1 MEDVLDL
8 YAEPYD
14 PKRPVVCFDEQSLQ
28 LLEETRVAR
37 AVAPGLPALV
47 DYEYRRKGTANLFMA
62 VEPLA
67 GWRKVTV
74 TERRTRLDFA
84 AQMKELV
91 DIHYPDAHGI
101 RVVLDNL
108 NTHTPA
114 SLYEAFPADEAR
126 RLVRRLEFHYT
137 PKHGS
142 WLNMAEAELSV
153 LSKQCLDRR
162 IGDRAMLARETA
174 AWTDARNTKHIKIA
188 WQFTVTHA
196 RQKLA
201 HLYPA
206 QP

>member
-8 YAEPYD
+8 YAEPYN
-14 PKRPVVCFDEQSLQ
+14 PERPVVCFDEKPLQ
-28 LLEETRVAR
+28 LLEETRVPLPPKPGQPAR
-37 AVAPGLPALV
+37 V

-67 GWRKVTV
+67 GWRAVSV
-74 TERRTRLDFA
+74 TERRTKLDFA
-84 AQMKELV
+84 AELKRLV
-91 DIHYPDAHGI
+91 DEHYPTAKVI
-101 RVVLDNL
+101 RVVMDNL

-114 SLYEAFPADEAR
+114 SLYEAFSADEAR
-126 RLVRRLEFHYT
+126 RIARRLELHFT

-153 LSKQCLDRR
+153 LSRQCLNRR
-162 IGDRAMLARETA
+162 IGDLELLGKEVAAWSGKRNEERVHIQWRFTTTA
-174 AWTDARNTKHIKIA
+174 ARD
-188 WQFTVTHA
+188 
-196 RQKLA
+196 KLK